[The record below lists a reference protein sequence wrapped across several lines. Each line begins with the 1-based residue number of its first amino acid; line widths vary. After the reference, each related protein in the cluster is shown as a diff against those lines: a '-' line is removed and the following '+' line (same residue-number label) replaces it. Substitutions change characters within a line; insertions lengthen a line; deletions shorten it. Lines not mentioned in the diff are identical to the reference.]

1 MHSGFCGLNI
11 NKCLVFS
18 TVVSEIRKKKL
29 KEMTAAAPYCRTC
42 KFNEQD
48 ADATAAQTKQ

>member
-1 MHSGFCGLNI
+1 
-11 NKCLVFS
+11 
-18 TVVSEIRKKKL
+18 VVSEIRKKKL

-48 ADATAAQTKQ
+48 ADATAAQSKQ